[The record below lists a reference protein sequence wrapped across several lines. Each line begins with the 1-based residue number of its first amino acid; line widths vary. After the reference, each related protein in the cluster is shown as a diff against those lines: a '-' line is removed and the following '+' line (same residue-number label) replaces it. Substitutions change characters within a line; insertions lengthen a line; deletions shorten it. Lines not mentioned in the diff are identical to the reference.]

1 MKYKIVNINSSGNQ
15 SILIIYTGGTF
26 GMVRDE
32 DGALTP
38 FNFGKVV
45 ECIPV
50 LKNLDIKLTVISFP
64 IPIDSSNVGIQDWK
78 SMAHII
84 EENYTQYDGFVI
96 LHGTDTMA
104 YSSSMLSY
112 MLKGLNKPV
121 IFTGAQIPIGSL
133 RSDARENLIGA
144 LELASAEQEGIPK
157 ISEVGLYFNHKLLR
171 GNRSQKLRS
180 STFAAFDSENY
191 PALAEVGIN
200 IAFNHSALKKHDAKA
215 NLNVST
221 ALNPNISLLKLF
233 PGIPKHL
240 AVAILSDSKTKG
252 VVLETFGS
260 GNTMKFE
267 WFIKAL
273 KEGIGQ
279 GKYILN
285 VSQCVG
291 GEVQQGKYETSK
303 MLNEIGVLS
312 GNNITTEAA
321 VMKMMFVLGT
331 QTDKDKIRKML
342 VSSIAGEMD

>member
-1 MKYKIVNINSSGNQ
+1 
-15 SILIIYTGGTF
+15 
-26 GMVRDE
+26 MVRDE

-50 LKNLDIKLTVISFP
+50 LKNLNLKLTVISFP

-78 SMAHII
+78 NMAYII
-84 EENYTQYDGFVI
+84 EENYMQYDGFVI

-121 IFTGAQIPIGSL
+121 ILTGAQIPIGSL
-133 RSDARENLIGA
+133 RSDARENLIAA

-157 ISEVGLYFNHKLLR
+157 ISEVGLYFNYKLLR

-191 PALAEVGIN
+191 PPLAEMGIN
-200 IAFNHSALKKHDAKA
+200 IAFNNSALKKHNTKA
-215 NLNVST
+215 NLNVSAT
-221 ALNPNISLLKLF
+221 LNPNISLLKLF
-233 PGIPKHL
+233 PGMPQHS
-240 AVAILSDSKTKG
+240 ASAILSESKTRG

-267 WFIKAL
+267 WFTKAL
-273 KEGIGQ
+273 KEAIDR

-321 VMKMMFVLGT
+321 VTKMMFVLGT
-331 QTDKDKIRKML
+331 QTDKDKIRRML
-342 VSSIAGEMD
+342 TSPIAGEMD